1 MKENDETFG
10 FKGAKSKRTSFLSI
24 QGKFR
29 ECVVGESR
37 VMTISLWRWWVVVT
51 HANSARLT

>member
-1 MKENDETFG
+1 MMKLLVL
-10 FKGAKSKRTSFLSI
+10 KAVSKRTRFLLI

-37 VMTISLWRWWVVVT
+37 VMTKSLWWWWWVVVT